1 MARKNGLDFDP
12 SNVGAQADAYNVAD
26 TAALLVARIL
36 AHRFDKAP
44 TGWYPRSAS
53 RHAARLHVISG
64 LLHRQ
69 SERLC
74 GEDLTCPACKGDGY
88 TVSHDGPRAT
98 KDEPQHCPRCKGRG
112 NRLGTREANLLM
124 DAQEIAV
131 FYGLRAYHQ
140 TDPRGCSLYLLDP
153 KTDDNNYNSGHAV
166 CRLGR

>member
-26 TAALLVARIL
+26 TATMLVALVL
-36 AHRFDKAP
+36 AHRFGPVKE
-44 TGWYPRSAS
+44 GWHPRSAS
-53 RHAARLHVISG
+53 RHAIALHVISG
-64 LLHRQ
+64 KLHRQ

-74 GEDLTCPACKGDGY
+74 NEDLACPKCAGQGEYAPGQSGAPMQK
-88 TVSHDGPRAT
+88 
-98 KDEPQHCPRCKGRG
+98 CPNCKGRG
-112 NRLGTREANLLM
+112 NTLGAREANLLM